1 MNLSTVISD
10 LQQKS
15 KERLA
20 WSDFCWLGLVIILG
34 LVIRLTQLTSKPP
47 WTDEFA
53 TMVFSIGNNYQIVPL
68 NQIISLATLFAPLQS
83 NDRATIGDVIKLVI
97 QEDNHPPLY
106 FILAYLWNKLFFD
119 RGEYVSLE
127 GMRLLAVFWG
137 VISIPLI
144 YFISKLVFKSGSI
157 AFLSAILMAVSPYA
171 VFISQEARHYTL
183 AVVFVLI
190 SLGCFLR
197 ASGQIIHHKRISHT
211 LVFFW
216 LIVNCLGL
224 LVHYFF
230 SLTILAEAITLLWIL
245 FNQIKQKNFWITNW
259 WRLSLFFLGN
269 LSFIIIW
276 FITFVPKDYG
286 NQMTSWIQRD
296 NDSFLSV
303 ISPFFQLLGTLITML
318 SLLPVESESL
328 IIILISG
335 AIMIGFFLW
344 IIPQLKTAWLD
355 SYKPEL
361 GILSAFFLSS
371 IAIFFVITYLLSIDI
386 TRGAR
391 YSFVYFPSVI
401 LILAILLD
409 NCWQRKRKRI
419 VIIVIIMALVSSLS
433 VTFNLGYRKYYR
445 PDKLVTTIE
454 NNSRYP
460 LVIATSYRSLVQVG
474 EMMGIAWEFNQ
485 RFPDKNPK
493 FLLVNPKQK
502 PNFNLPYSPPFE
514 LWLINFH
521 SSIDLS
527 DCQLSELSSNYVTG
541 YQYQKFLCGRSM
553 DYNSKVK

>member
-1 MNLSTVISD
+1 L
-10 LQQKS
+10 
-15 KERLA
+15 
-20 WSDFCWLGLVIILG
+20 
-34 LVIRLTQLTSKPP
+34 
-47 WTDEFA
+47 
-53 TMVFSIGNNYQIVPL
+53 
-68 NQIISLATLFAPLQS
+68 
-83 NDRATIGDVIKLVI
+83 
-97 QEDNHPPLY
+97 
-106 FILAYLWNKLFFD
+106 
-119 RGEYVSLE
+119 
-127 GMRLLAVFWG
+127 
-137 VISIPLI
+137 
-144 YFISKLVFKSGSI
+144 
-157 AFLSAILMAVSPYA
+157 
-171 VFISQEARHYTL
+171 
-183 AVVFVLI
+183 
-190 SLGCFLR
+190 
-197 ASGQIIHHKRISHT
+197 
-211 LVFFW
+211 
-216 LIVNCLGL
+216 
-224 LVHYFF
+224 
-230 SLTILAEAITLLWIL
+230 IL
-245 FNQIKQKNFWITNW
+245 FKQIKQKNFWITNW
-259 WRLSLFFLGN
+259 WRLSLVFLGN

-286 NQMTSWIQRD
+286 NQMTGWIQRD
-296 NDSFLSV
+296 NDSFLAV

-409 NCWQRKRKRI
+409 NCWQRQQKRI

-493 FLLVNPKQK
+493 FILVNPEEK
-502 PNFNLPYSPPFE
+502 PNFNRSSSPPFE

-527 DCQLSELSSNYVTG
+527 DCQPSELSSNYVTG

-553 DYNSKVK
+553 DYNNKVK